1 MNHRSKSLFIRR
13 VGSVF
18 FMATII
24 SACSQPERVE
34 SAVATDNMQSSPS
47 DSAKQDSSLRLAQ
60 KQPDA
65 CRRNRNED
73 STTLDLGD
81 KTPDSSDI
89 VGFFKGQDCPK
100 MLTRQIK
107 KKTDLTSSPKK
118 LSMQINF
125 EFNSSRLTPSG
136 KQALQPV
143 ALALAS
149 EELRNRRFVIEGHT
163 DAKGKSAYNLALSKR
178 RALTVKRYLVNQFA
192 LDPARFQTVGK
203 GSTELFNSAEPN
215 ASENRRVVI
224 ALPQ

>member
-1 MNHRSKSLFIRR
+1 MDHHGKSLFIKRI
-13 VGSVF
+13 GSVF

-34 SAVATDNMQSSPS
+34 SAVATGNVQSSPS
-47 DSAKQDSSLRLAQ
+47 DSTKQDGSLQLAR
-60 KQPDA
+60 KPPDA
-65 CRRNRNED
+65 CRENRNEG

-125 EFNSSRLTPSG
+125 EFNSSRLSPSG

-149 EELRNRRFVIEGHT
+149 EELRNKRFVIEGHT

-192 LDPARFQTVGK
+192 LDPARFQAVDK
-203 GSTELFNSAEPN
+203 GSTELLNSAEPY
-215 ASENRRVVI
+215 AAENRRVVM
-224 ALPQ
+224 ALLQ